1 VCYEVGRRIVKGG
14 RKKINHK
21 DSTKKVVIHT
31 TYRVFLENGSP
42 NYMCTVGWTDSDDEK
57 SRNRFRDTQLYLFVL
72 NSDEVL
78 FLERETYAKKGERDI
93 NDEREEKE
101 GRERFY

>member
-1 VCYEVGRRIVKGG
+1 
-14 RKKINHK
+14 
-21 DSTKKVVIHT
+21 
-31 TYRVFLENGSP
+31 
-42 NYMCTVGWTDSDDEK
+42 MCTVGWTDSDDEK
-57 SRNRFRDTQLYLFVL
+57 SRNRFRETQLYLFVL

-101 GRERFY
+101 GRKDFITTPLTFSFQSWFKISNSLQSRIY